1 LTCALLLAATA
12 AAQSPPFSITWQESA
27 LSVTAE
33 KVDIVTLLE
42 AVRAKTGLDIQGIE
56 RLNALPAEKRIVSV
70 AFENLLLPDAVHEL
84 LSGFSYGLV
93 GFFVQKPGTPDI
105 MVFIS
110 SAPSAPAQRPD
121 ETRSTGERAPG
132 PSVTVRTEDG
142 SGTPLD
148 PETPGDGTTP
158 TPSPPLQRAEERAES
173 GSTGAQGANSSPQP
187 SVTVRVGNDSGQP
200 IASVPT
206 QSSTASSAHIRPEE
220 MAQKEAIEK
229 QRSGSQGPDEGRK
242 TPPR

>member
-1 LTCALLLAATA
+1 LTCALLLAATS

-42 AVRAKTGLDIQGIE
+42 AVRAKTGLDVQGIE

-110 SAPSAPAQRPD
+110 SAPSAPAERPD
-121 ETRSTGERAPG
+121 ETRSTGERAPR

-142 SGTPLD
+142 SGTQLA
-148 PETPGDGTTP
+148 PETPGDGIGPHHHSHFSARRSVREQDTGAWGLIRR
-158 TPSPPLQRAEERAES
+158 PSPA
-173 GSTGAQGANSSPQP
+173 
-187 SVTVRVGNDSGQP
+187 
-200 IASVPT
+200 
-206 QSSTASSAHIRPEE
+206 
-220 MAQKEAIEK
+220 
-229 QRSGSQGPDEGRK
+229 
-242 TPPR
+242 